1 MYLKINDHVTSLQSV
16 EHEVEF
22 ILDRNGKDVN
32 SNADRYQINARDFFV
47 PTQVNFCVLSKSFFV
62 FGLQANKKTYFS
74 KKNCTTESVYFLQ
87 SIILERSVVWVL
99 LSYWDSYPRF
109 RGFHICS

>member
-1 MYLKINDHVTSLQSV
+1 MYLKINDHVTFLQSV

-47 PTQVNFCVLSKSFFV
+47 PTQVNF
-62 FGLQANKKTYFS
+62 
-74 KKNCTTESVYFLQ
+74 
-87 SIILERSVVWVL
+87 
-99 LSYWDSYPRF
+99 
-109 RGFHICS
+109 